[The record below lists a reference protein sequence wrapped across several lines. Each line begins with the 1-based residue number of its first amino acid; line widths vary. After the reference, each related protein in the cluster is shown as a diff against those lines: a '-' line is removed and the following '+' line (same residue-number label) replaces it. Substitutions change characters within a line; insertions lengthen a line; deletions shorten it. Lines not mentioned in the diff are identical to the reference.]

1 MSDAS
6 NRRFRAG
13 RLVLAGLSVGCCG
26 WVASCTGAGGV
37 FGGGGLPAEQSRVA
51 IQSQCAQNVIECTTV
66 FPEAFITAN
75 AEANPAQQISLTEN
89 GFLVEGD
96 GNGAGEQVQLIGSG
110 SRRGDNATMISY
122 SWSSGATDTDPC
134 TLAPGPQFSTQ
145 ADPLVELSEGFHY
158 IRLTVTNDNEVD
170 LFSEACGID
179 QLDVPASDFLEVE
192 IEVRD

>member
-6 NRRFRAG
+6 NKSVRVG
-13 RLVLAGLSVGCCG
+13 RMVLMGLSVGCCG
-26 WVASCTGAGGV
+26 WVVSCTGSGG
-37 FGGGGLPAEQSRVA
+37 FSGGGLPGEQPRVA
-51 IQSQCAQNVIECTTV
+51 TQSQCAQNVITCTTV
-66 FPEAFITAN
+66 FPEAVITAN
-75 AEANPAQQISLTEN
+75 AVDNPAQQISLTET

-96 GNGAGEQVQLIGSG
+96 GNGAGELVQLIGSL
-110 SRRGDNATMISY
+110 SRLGDNAANLTY
-122 SWSSGATDTDPC
+122 SWSSAATDDDPC
-134 TLAPGPQFSTQ
+134 TLAPGTQFSTQ
-145 ADPLVELSEGFHY
+145 ADPEVGLSVGFHY